1 MQAKTNTQ
9 KGREA
14 EMMAAQFLQNL
25 GYTILLQNYRYKR
38 GEIDLIASFDN
49 TIIFVE
55 VKSRKNN
62 DFGFPEESVSNK
74 KADLIHQTADNYL
87 ISNNLTQNIRFDIIA
102 ITAQTIEHLIDAF

>member
-1 MQAKTNTQ
+1 
-9 KGREA
+9 
-14 EMMAAQFLQNL
+14 
-25 GYTILLQNYRYKR
+25 
-38 GEIDLIASFDN
+38 
-49 TIIFVE
+49 VE